1 MTLPGIG
8 ELLVILAIVLL
19 VFGVGRVSKL
29 GGEMGTAIAN
39 FRKGLNEGKEKE
51 GEEEQQQKNEE
62 TPVS

>member
-51 GEEEQQQKNEE
+51 AEEEQQQNEE